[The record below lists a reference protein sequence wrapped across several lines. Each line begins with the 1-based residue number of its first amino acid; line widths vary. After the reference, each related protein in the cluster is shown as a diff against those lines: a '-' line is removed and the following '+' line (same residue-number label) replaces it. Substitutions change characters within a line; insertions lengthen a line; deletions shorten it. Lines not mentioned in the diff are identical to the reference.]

1 MEKRDLY
8 DINRNLTGNTI
19 YKGEKTPENCYIIVV
34 LAFIEN
40 SKGEFLI
47 QKRSKQK
54 DGKFGS
60 TGGHAKSG
68 ESSIQRML
76 TEIKEELG
84 LTLSPAEL
92 NLLYSGRSDSS
103 HVFFDID
110 YTRQDFDISNL
121 TLQKDEVESVSWMTV
136 DEIDDLIKN
145 NLFLANHVDEFYRTM
160 KILNK
165 L

>member
-60 TGGHAKSG
+60 TGGHPKSG
-68 ESSIQRML
+68 ESSIQGML
-76 TEIKEELG
+76 TEINEELG
-84 LTLSPAEL
+84 LTLTPKEL

-103 HVFFDID
+103 HVF
-110 YTRQDFDISNL
+110 FDISNL